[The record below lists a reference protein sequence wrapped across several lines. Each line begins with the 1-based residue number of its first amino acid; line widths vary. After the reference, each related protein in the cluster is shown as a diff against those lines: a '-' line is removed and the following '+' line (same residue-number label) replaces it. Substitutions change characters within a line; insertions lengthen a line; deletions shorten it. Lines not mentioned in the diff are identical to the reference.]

1 MYGTSPVFFGLL
13 VSELLGLPF
22 ALRKVGE
29 RFNLGTLVESLSAK
43 IRLDI
48 DEVVTMFTSG
58 SMVQLAPIHE

>member
-22 ALRKVGE
+22 ALRKVDE
-29 RFNLGTLVESLSAK
+29 SFNLGTLVESLSAK

-48 DEVVTMFTSG
+48 DEVVTMFTG
-58 SMVQLAPIHE
+58 DSMVRSVPMHE